1 MLFDDVDLDALE
13 RGAEPHDRALFACVE
28 RKGSGTTIAVD
39 EAWSALADRY
49 PADARLRVLAIAR
62 EIEAHGVDEGR
73 AIEDYQRAIDA
84 LAPRVEADLHAA
96 FEALSVFL
104 LEARQQAPDD
114 AFRRARRLLR
124 RLEQGLLEEA
134 AARTAGDRPFA
145 ERSSSAPA
153 MDDATL
159 LARASGEVRPYSPR
173 APFAVGERL
182 SHVKFGVGLVVGR
195 EDSKIEVVF
204 AEGRK
209 KLACA

>member
-28 RKGSGTTIAVD
+28 RKGGGTLFAVD
-39 EAWSALADRY
+39 EAWSVLADRY

-73 AIEDYQRAIDA
+73 TLEDYQRAIDA
-84 LAPRVEADLHAA
+84 LAPRVDGDLHDV
-96 FEALSVFL
+96 FEALSVLL
-104 LEARQQAPDD
+104 LEAQRRAPDD
-114 AFRRARRLLR
+114 AFRRARRLVR
-124 RLEQGLLEEA
+124 RLEQGLLAEA

-145 ERSSSAPA
+145 ERSPSAPA

-159 LARASGEVRPYSPR
+159 LARASGEVLAYSPK
-173 APFAVGERL
+173 AAFAVGDRL

-209 KLACA
+209 KLVSG